1 VTEAEE
7 ADPMNLFLAVND
19 DDDNGDGVVD
29 NEGASASS
37 IDAED
42 DEMAALIVR
51 QFAPSGLTG
60 TLTMEIP
67 SGLRLFSAAGA
78 PVSTPVTVD
87 LSAPTGPLAG
97 ILTGDVTFLIE
108 ATATSSDAAVV
119 LRFTPSVGASVTDA
133 VHMTLTS
140 TDVTGSFTRGSVQ
153 YAAAIKHAGRWY
165 AGGTLDSNHPL
176 SVLIPVPTGMVSV
189 TTAQLE
195 YRLESGTARMAVRLN
210 EAYFQEIADFWNVIL
225 GFLRIIFPLWN
236 PEPYTASY
244 IANELYN
251 QTGISVAELM
261 DGHYFCMM
269 NLDTAGPY
277 QLTYSKGS
285 TTPFSKEWLA
295 VLNVDIVPVET
306 NVTWNTNNAVL
317 NLSTNSY
324 WGPDYGGSVIW
335 SSTPD
340 GLSGSGSG
348 GTFTFNPS
356 ASQPTSYVVTARST
370 LLTNCYDTCAVNVYR
385 VELTPDATNVCWQSS
400 NPVEIVL
407 TNSYAPGGI
416 TWSGTNGLKVVS
428 ATDTKLVFTPTNSV
442 ATNYAVKATATG
454 FTNCYDMCMV
464 IAVKVDLDIYRL
476 EGNKVTEDKDHTT
489 GSITRILNLGAGEAA
504 GTGRDQ
510 GISLKL
516 EPSVDPTGL
525 SSLSYKLRLKIISNT
540 RNEGLVRV
548 YRRNGTTDT
557 KILDN
562 TPTGGMTE
570 AALTEAQFSDMLWM
584 EFERGGIIEIEL
596 VTLIGTAE
604 LSKDSVRASGIACN
618 PKSGSIYF
626 VNPSGTAVSPY
637 DDFTDAC
644 AANLASIVGIAPVDA
659 NIVVAGAKYNESG
672 LTVATKVMIAGLGAA
687 FEATAPYAFK
697 FDDVPIVDAG
707 NAAGIFLVDTKQDD
721 HFSGLVLQKGK
732 RQNGGAINAKDSA
745 GLSICYTKFSENKA
759 DDFGGGVYLQSVA
772 AATINGCV
780 LTKNAADHD
789 AGETWC
795 YDMGMGGG
803 VASILSTLTVTNCLF
818 QQNFAQVT
826 KAGGVP
832 KGGNAGGGGDIYLD
846 RGTLKLLN
854 CRSDGARAGVAQRQ
868 VNPPDDSTYFTGDG
882 GAILVHGRKTDTTLE
897 IRNCGFYDS
906 ISYGNGGAIS
916 LSRESSPSGR
926 RYFVKFSNFSP
937 PDPLPPPW
945 AVPDEPFELSG
956 GCVGVISNT
965 TFEDCMGGWQGGA
978 ISANGRG
985 MELTVVD
992 TTFLGCKGGNTH
1004 ERDGKGGAIAVC
1016 GGVQMDSPPQN
1027 YVAVK
1032 KCAIRECIASG
1043 NGGGFYVTIR
1053 GKLTIDDTTI
1063 QRCSALDEAALRAPN
1078 RDSRLSAGMGGGIH
1092 VSAGGYVYVQV
1103 AGSTSVQISGNNAA
1117 VSGGGLSVKSGKA
1130 FVQGSLT
1137 IQGNKANGNAAEFYG
1152 NGGGAFVTTSV
1163 YDDSW
1168 ATGAGWGAATLYNDH
1183 GEILSIVS
1191 GVTITGNEARRWGG
1205 GVYAGISPPWYGS
1218 VPPKNVDEAK
1228 VTLKNA
1234 TVENNMALRPTNK
1247 SPLMP
1252 SQIASERVG
1261 DGAAVLDFSGT
1272 SINGNPVDDI
1282 GIYLWDSMVPLTT
1295 GTAFGSLPVPN
1306 QIVPEVP

>member
-1 VTEAEE
+1 VVNVDVAAFWPSLISTLGQAVTEAEE

-269 NLDTAGPY
+269 NLDTAGLY

-295 VLNVDIVPVET
+295 VLNVDIAPVET

-335 SSTPD
+335 SSTPA

-356 ASQPTSYVVTARST
+356 ASPPGEYTVKAWSSLLTNCIDICTVRVLKVRIEPAGTNVCWPLADPITIWVTNSYAPGGITWSGTNGLNVVSADNDKLIFLPTNSLATNYAVKADATEFPNCFDTATVNVYRVELTPRTTNVWWQTSNPVEIVLTNSYAPGGIIWSGTNGLKVISATDAKLVFTPTNSVATNYVVKAAATAF
-370 LLTNCYDTCAVNVYR
+370 TNCYDTCTVNVYRVELTPKATNVCWQTTTPVEIVLTNSYAPGGITWSGTNGLKVVSATDAKLVFTPTNSVATNYAVKATAVGSPNCYDVCTVNVYR

-428 ATDTKLVFTPTNSV
+428 ATDAKLVFTPTNSV

-454 FTNCYDMCMV
+454 FTNCYDVCTVNVYRVEVTPDATNVCWQTTAPVEIVLTNSYAPGGITWSGTNGLKV
-464 IAVKVDLDIYRL
+464 ISATDAKLVFTPTNSTATNYAVKAASVGSPNCYDVCTVNVYRVEL
-476 EGNKVTEDKDHTT
+476 TPDATNVCWQTTNPVEIVLTNSYAPDGITWSGTNGLKVVSATDAKLVFTPTNSTPTNYAVKAAST
-489 GSITRILNLGAGEAA
+489 GSPNCYDVCTVNVYRVELTPKATN
-504 GTGRDQ
+504 
-510 GISLKL
+510 
-516 EPSVDPTGL
+516 VCWL
-525 SSLSYKLRLKIISNT
+525 SSNPVEIVLTNSYA
-540 RNEGLVRV
+540 
-548 YRRNGTTDT
+548 
-557 KILDN
+557 
-562 TPTGGMTE
+562 P
-570 AALTEAQFSDMLWM
+570 
-584 EFERGGIIEIEL
+584 GGI
-596 VTLIGTAE
+596 TW
-604 LSKDSVRASGIACN
+604 
-618 PKSGSIYF
+618 
-626 VNPSGTAVSPY
+626 SGT
-637 DDFTDAC
+637 
-644 AANLASIVGIAPVDA
+644 N
-659 NIVVAGAKYNESG
+659 G
-672 LTVATKVMIAGLGAA
+672 L
-687 FEATAPYAFK
+687 
-697 FDDVPIVDAG
+697 
-707 NAAGIFLVDTKQDD
+707 
-721 HFSGLVLQKGK
+721 H
-732 RQNGGAINAKDSA
+732 
-745 GLSICYTKFSENKA
+745 
-759 DDFGGGVYLQSVA
+759 
-772 AATINGCV
+772 
-780 LTKNAADHD
+780 
-789 AGETWC
+789 
-795 YDMGMGGG
+795 
-803 VASILSTLTVTNCLF
+803 
-818 QQNFAQVT
+818 
-826 KAGGVP
+826 
-832 KGGNAGGGGDIYLD
+832 
-846 RGTLKLLN
+846 
-854 CRSDGARAGVAQRQ
+854 
-868 VNPPDDSTYFTGDG
+868 
-882 GAILVHGRKTDTTLE
+882 
-897 IRNCGFYDS
+897 
-906 ISYGNGGAIS
+906 
-916 LSRESSPSGR
+916 
-926 RYFVKFSNFSP
+926 
-937 PDPLPPPW
+937 
-945 AVPDEPFELSG
+945 
-956 GCVGVISNT
+956 VISA
-965 TFEDCMGGWQGGA
+965 C
-978 ISANGRG
+978 
-985 MELTVVD
+985 D
-992 TTFLGCKGGNTH
+992 TQLVFTATNSMPG
-1004 ERDGKGGAIAVC
+1004 DYI
-1016 GGVQMDSPPQN
+1016 
-1027 YVAVK
+1027 VK
-1032 KCAIRECIASG
+1032 
-1043 NGGGFYVTIR
+1043 
-1053 GKLTIDDTTI
+1053 
-1063 QRCSALDEAALRAPN
+1063 AA
-1078 RDSRLSAGMGGGIH
+1078 
-1092 VSAGGYVYVQV
+1092 
-1103 AGSTSVQISGNNAA
+1103 
-1117 VSGGGLSVKSGKA
+1117 
-1130 FVQGSLT
+1130 
-1137 IQGNKANGNAAEFYG
+1137 
-1152 NGGGAFVTTSV
+1152 
-1163 YDDSW
+1163 
-1168 ATGAGWGAATLYNDH
+1168 
-1183 GEILSIVS
+1183 
-1191 GVTITGNEARRWGG
+1191 
-1205 GVYAGISPPWYGS
+1205 
-1218 VPPKNVDEAK
+1218 
-1228 VTLKNA
+1228 
-1234 TVENNMALRPTNK
+1234 
-1247 SPLMP
+1247 
-1252 SQIASERVG
+1252 
-1261 DGAAVLDFSGT
+1261 AAVLSDAYDTASVG
-1272 SINGNPVDDI
+1272 IRKADI
-1282 GIYLWDSMVPLTT
+1282 VQTQVVWSVGLSNNAPFNLTT
-1295 GTAFGSLPVPN
+1295 DSSTNVIWTIMHKPGTGK
-1306 QIVPEVP
+1306 